1 MVQQPAHSII
11 AELEDAVRGGSSAKR
26 VETLRQVT
34 DLFLND
40 GERLSDD
47 QVKVFDDVLCLLI
60 ARVETRAKAELSKRL
75 APLDYAPFEV
85 IQHLA
90 WDDEI
95 EVAGSVLANSSRLGT
110 DVLVEIASSKGQDHL
125 LAISGRPNLP
135 AAVTDVIVDRG
146 EDKVIRK
153 LANNAGA
160 KFSDQGFSTI
170 VARAGADDEL
180 VEILG
185 LRADFPAKF
194 MRDLLRRAKEAV
206 RARLLAIAP
215 PAVQEEI
222 KRVLNE
228 IAREAPPPGA
238 ELRRRRGI
246 READEGAERARRCG
260 RLQFRRVEEVRRGH
274 GCDRG
279 SQRDA
284 DRDDGPADGR
294 PPRRPAP
301 HSLPFGPPELADG
314 RSRSC
319 ATGRSCLRSTRRR
332 WRSRNAI
339 TASCRWR
346 RPSAPC
352 ASGSSTTGS
361 RSSRSTDV
369 FDGFDLASLHWE
381 NGYPVALF
389 DRRLVSRARMQIKQ
403 PRFDSVNADFSVA
416 NVIVELLRTKNV
428 YEASVLRFGS
438 AGALGAAH

>member
-11 AELEDAVRGGSSAKR
+11 AELEDAVRGGSSARR

-95 EVAGSVLANSSRLGT
+95 EVAGSVLAHSSRLGT
-110 DVLVEIASSKGQDHL
+110 DVLVEIASSKGQEHL

-146 EDKVIRK
+146 EEQVIRK

-160 KFSDQGFSTI
+160 QFSDEGYSNI
-170 VARAGADDEL
+170 VARASADDEL

-185 LRADFPAKF
+185 LRADLPASC

-215 PAVQEEI
+215 PALQEEI
-222 KRVLNE
+222 KQVLNA
-228 IAREAPPPGA
+228 IGREAPPPARSFGVA
-238 ELRRRRGI
+238 EELVKLMKELNELDDAAVYNFA
-246 READEGAERARRCG
+246 EAKKFDEVTVALAVLNDMPVEMTARLMEGARADLLLIPCRSG
-260 RLQFRRVEEVRRGH
+260 RLNWPTVESILRNRPG
-274 GCDRG
+274 
-279 SQRDA
+279 
-284 DRDDGPADGR
+284 GR
-294 PPRRPAP
+294 PIDEKTLQVAERDYRKLSMETAQRTVRFWQLHNRIEKDAVRPA
-301 HSLPFGPPELADG
+301 
-314 RSRSC
+314 
-319 ATGRSCLRSTRRR
+319 
-332 WRSRNAI
+332 
-339 TASCRWR
+339 
-346 RPSAPC
+346 
-352 ASGSSTTGS
+352 
-361 RSSRSTDV
+361 
-369 FDGFDLASLHWE
+369 
-381 NGYPVALF
+381 
-389 DRRLVSRARMQIKQ
+389 
-403 PRFDSVNADFSVA
+403 
-416 NVIVELLRTKNV
+416 
-428 YEASVLRFGS
+428 
-438 AGALGAAH
+438 

>member
-11 AELEDAVRGGSSAKR
+11 AELEDAVRGGSSARR

-125 LAISGRPNLP
+125 LAISGRAELP
-135 AAVTDVIVDRG
+135 TAVTDVIVGRG
-146 EDKVIRK
+146 EEQVIRK

-160 KFSDQGFSTI
+160 RFSDQGFSTI

-185 LRADFPAKF
+185 LRADFPAQF
-194 MRDLLRRAKEAV
+194 ITDLLRRAKDTV

-228 IAREAPPPGA
+228 IARDAPPSTRNFGVA
-238 ELRRRRGI
+238 EEYVKLMKGLNELDDAAVYKFAESNKFDEVTVALAVLNDMPVEMTAKLMEGPRADLILIPCRSARLNWPTVESILRNRPVMPAVNERTLEI
-246 READEGAERARRCG
+246 AERDYRKLSMETAQRT
-260 RLQFRRVEEVRRGH
+260 VRFW
-274 GCDRG
+274 
-279 SQRDA
+279 Q
-284 DRDDGPADGR
+284 
-294 PPRRPAP
+294 
-301 HSLPFGPPELADG
+301 
-314 RSRSC
+314 
-319 ATGRSCLRSTRRR
+319 
-332 WRSRNAI
+332 
-339 TASCRWR
+339 
-346 RPSAPC
+346 
-352 ASGSSTTGS
+352 
-361 RSSRSTDV
+361 
-369 FDGFDLASLHWE
+369 LHNKIE
-381 NGYPVALF
+381 
-389 DRRLVSRARMQIKQ
+389 K
-403 PRFDSVNADFSVA
+403 
-416 NVIVELLRTKNV
+416 
-428 YEASVLRFGS
+428 
-438 AGALGAAH
+438 

>member
-95 EVAGSVLANSSRLGT
+95 DVAGSVLANSSRLGT
-110 DVLVEIASSKGQDHL
+110 EVLVEIASKKGQDHL
-125 LAISGRPNLP
+125 LAISGRSNLP
-135 AAVTDVIVDRG
+135 TAVTDVIVDRG
-146 EDKVIRK
+146 GEKVIRK

-185 LRADFPAKF
+185 LRADFPAQF
-194 MRDLLRRAKEAV
+194 MADLLRRAKEAV

-228 IAREAPPPGA
+228 ITREAPPAGRSFGVAEEYVKLMKGLNELDDAAVYNFA
-238 ELRRRRGI
+238 ELKKFDEVTVAIALLNEMPIEMMARLMEGPRADLLLIPCRSARLNWPTVETI
-246 READEGAERARRCG
+246 LRKRPTLRMIDEATLTVAERDYKKLSMETAQRT
-260 RLQFRRVEEVRRGH
+260 VRFW
-274 GCDRG
+274 
-279 SQRDA
+279 Q
-284 DRDDGPADGR
+284 
-294 PPRRPAP
+294 
-301 HSLPFGPPELADG
+301 
-314 RSRSC
+314 
-319 ATGRSCLRSTRRR
+319 
-332 WRSRNAI
+332 
-339 TASCRWR
+339 
-346 RPSAPC
+346 
-352 ASGSSTTGS
+352 
-361 RSSRSTDV
+361 
-369 FDGFDLASLHWE
+369 LHNRIE
-381 NGYPVALF
+381 
-389 DRRLVSRARMQIKQ
+389 KQ
-403 PRFDSVNADFSVA
+403 P
-416 NVIVELLRTKNV
+416 
-428 YEASVLRFGS
+428 
-438 AGALGAAH
+438 